1 MVLQFIAAFFFFLCG
16 IHSLKVLLEMLLRLD
31 DPCVLLVHP
40 DYMVFS
46 ELQHS
51 LWKYHKHF
59 IYYLT

>member
-1 MVLQFIAAFFFFLCG
+1 M
-16 IHSLKVLLEMLLRLD
+16 IHSLKVLLEILLRLV
-31 DPCVLLVHP
+31 DPCTLLVHP

-51 LWKYHKHF
+51 LWKYHKHL